1 MCRNTFQGR
10 GCFHPAVVLSPP
22 PYLNVTVGGIPDIS
36 ALNGWN
42 PVQPPSTGQRKV
54 FREDGGFVYLA
65 QAC

>member
-1 MCRNTFQGR
+1 MSPHGLI
-10 GCFHPAVVLSPP
+10 LSP
-22 PYLNVTVGGIPDIS
+22 PYLNVTVGRIPDIS

-42 PVQPPSTGQRKV
+42 PVQPPSTDQHKV

>member
-1 MCRNTFQGR
+1 VQKHISGEGLFSSCSRT
-10 GCFHPAVVLSPP
+10 LPP